1 METSPPSRG
10 PAELPIFRAEQP
22 RKGPLLQ
29 SPTHFSRRKVLQ
41 SAKLLRLPSMSVNF
55 TPGESQR
62 RVLRDDQVSSNI
74 PLRFLAKQYGQTV
87 ARSLYDSV
95 EVADHW
101 NDHLLQPRPSYE
113 NTRLPLSVFRFMRLS
128 FVLDVCIET

>member
-1 METSPPSRG
+1 MDSRRLGHASAKLIVETSPPSRG

-74 PLRFLAKQYGQTV
+74 HPPSFSGKAIR
-87 ARSLYDSV
+87 
-95 EVADHW
+95 ADGG
-101 NDHLLQPRPSYE
+101 E
-113 NTRLPLSVFRFMRLS
+113 K
-128 FVLDVCIET
+128 FV